1 MSMSVQ
7 NQNSVLLALQ
17 TLKSSQGQETQTGP
31 LGRAADRPPT
41 LSTASSSAI
50 AVSGLAAVQY
60 GLDRASSIADAGAA
74 SADQIGQL
82 LSDLRDLAAKGAAA
96 QPPQDVGD
104 EGRALIASIDKFAQA
119 GGFDG
124 VNLLNGSLSAPVQFP
139 AAGDGDGTIA
149 LRPYG
154 MTSAGLGLAGLDF
167 ADPAAALETIDA
179 AIQAAGGAAD
189 ALTAQAKQVEL
200 HGAIL
205 GRLSETLQAGEETG
219 LSAEGARLQALQVRQ
234 ILQSSGQSIANQ
246 TPSAI
251 LALFR
256 A

>member
-7 NQNSVLLALQ
+7 NQNSVLLALE
-17 TLKSSQGQETQTGP
+17 TLKSTRNQDAP
-31 LGRAADRPPT
+31 AAPAGRVVDRPAAASGAFS
-41 LSTASSSAI
+41 STV

-60 GLDRASSIADAGAA
+60 GIDRASSVADAAA
-74 SADQIGQL
+74 AAAGQIGQL
-82 LSDLRDLAAKGAAA
+82 LSELRDVAAKGAAA
-96 QPPQDVGD
+96 QAPQSDG
-104 EGRALIASIDKFAQA
+104 GQSRALIAQLDKFAQSA
-119 GGFDG
+119 AFGGT
-124 VNLLNGSLSAPVQFP
+124 NLLNGSLKAPVQVA
-139 AAGDGDGTIA
+139 AAGDGDGGIA
-149 LRPYG
+149 LQPYDL
-154 MTSAGLGLAGLDF
+154 TARALGLADLDF
-167 ADPAAALETIDA
+167 TDPAAALAKVEA
-179 AIQAAGGAAD
+179 AIAATTRASESLAA
-189 ALTAQAKQVEL
+189 QSKQIEL

-205 GRLSETLQAGEETG
+205 GRLSETLQAGNEAG